1 MLSCRPGTFPG
12 ILVGCGDP
20 NFAATI
26 STKKQIHM
34 KKILHHLRYLIPGM
48 LVAIL
53 MTACE
58 TTEGA
63 GRDIQNAGE
72 AIEDAAD

>member
-1 MLSCRPGTFPG
+1 
-12 ILVGCGDP
+12 
-20 NFAATI
+20 
-26 STKKQIHM
+26 M
-34 KKILHHLRYLIPGM
+34 KKLLHRLRYFIFGL
-48 LVAIL
+48 LLAVL

-72 AIEDAAD
+72 AVEDAAN